1 MSTYQKFL
9 REEVMGVCR
18 DWGIFVGEAWVIEEE
33 EGCWLNEEREI
44 LSFLGHLLLVFFVN

>member
-1 MSTYQKFL
+1 
-9 REEVMGVCR
+9 MGVCR